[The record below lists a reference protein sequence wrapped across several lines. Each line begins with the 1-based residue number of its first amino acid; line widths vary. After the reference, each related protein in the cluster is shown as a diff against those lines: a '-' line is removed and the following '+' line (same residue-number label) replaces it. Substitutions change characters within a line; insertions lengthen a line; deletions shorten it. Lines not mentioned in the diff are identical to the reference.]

1 MQIHGELSKAQRLS
15 IIDAASQVLRN
26 EGVRGFYKGI
36 MPLWLVLHDMTGL
49 TASLLREGSY
59 STIRMGGYENIKS
72 LLVNSSAER
81 DNLPL
86 SKKIIA
92 GAVSGALGAGIA
104 NPTDLVIHSFL

>member
-1 MQIHGELSKAQRLS
+1 M
-15 IIDAASQVLRN
+15 
-26 EGVRGFYKGI
+26 KGLGDFTKV
-36 MPLWLVLHDMTGL
+36 PCLCGSPCVTSTGL

-104 NPTDLVIHSFL
+104 NPTDLVIHSFFIFLSP